1 MEITSFYPMIITSD
15 FEGVKASYE
24 ALGFKIAHTITDP
37 GDKDIDRHKTVIMK
51 NDKGFRLAI
60 DADSDINHSVNPNI
74 PNLAIWMNVRDYD
87 GTVETLKQHGYT
99 AFSKERE
106 FEFLKTVSMKAP
118 DGHILVVVY
127 HKRKEKDDW
136 E

>member
-1 MEITSFYPMIITSD
+1 
-15 FEGVKASYE
+15 
-24 ALGFKIAHTITDP
+24 
-37 GDKDIDRHKTVIMK
+37 
-51 NDKGFRLAI
+51 
-60 DADSDINHSVNPNI
+60 
-74 PNLAIWMNVRDYD
+74 MNVRDYD

-127 HKRKEKDDW
+127 HKRKNDW